1 MDFYNTAMVGLAS
14 TQAIRVMWN
23 ILSDRG
29 WAVVDHAMYLGAD
42 ASHQPFGECSVSY
55 PERVRGAC
63 STVDDC
69 LALVLVP

>member
-14 TQAIRVMWN
+14 TEAIHVMWN

-42 ASHQPFGECSVSY
+42 ASHQPFGECMIPGASY
-55 PERVRGAC
+55 
-63 STVDDC
+63 
-69 LALVLVP
+69 